1 MHELH
6 AKTRDAVGFLR
17 DEFIALE
24 FDAAAPPRNDAHQAL
39 QRRALASAVPADKGH
54 RLVFLNSQRDV
65 EEDVAVAVV
74 GVKSFDFEQA
84 HAASP

>member
-1 MHELH
+1 
-6 AKTRDAVGFLR
+6 
-17 DEFIALE
+17 
-24 FDAAAPPRNDAHQAL
+24 
-39 QRRALASAVPADKGH
+39 
-54 RLVFLNSQRDV
+54 VFFNSQRDV